1 MSKKIKMKVWKDVLE
16 EDVIDMVES
25 ELEHRFGYEVLE
37 IDPVGEIIQVSDD
50 TLSVM
55 ALCLNRNGQN
65 VTVTCN
71 VTTERRY
78 GDNLIVEIVAEDEE
92 EF

>member
-16 EDVIDMVES
+16 EDVIDMVEA
-25 ELEHRFGYEVLE
+25 ELGRFGYDVLE

-71 VTTERRY
+71 VTTERRF
-78 GDNLIVEIVAEDEE
+78 GDNLIVEVVSEDVE